1 MTTHD
6 DADFVN
12 VNFGANL
19 LESDDDDARNYCHY
33 CLDVV
38 MSEWITDEIKIS
50 RELTKTVFD
59 PSFLLIRFDVRSLYQ
74 K

>member
-1 MTTHD
+1 MPLTTHD

-12 VNFGANL
+12 VNFGENL
-19 LESDDDDARNYCHY
+19 LESDDDDDARNYCHY

-50 RELTKTVFD
+50 RELTKTVSD
-59 PSFLLIRFDVRSLYQ
+59 PSFLLLISCC
-74 K
+74 